1 MYVVC
6 HNLAGDHCR
15 WGQRSNENRY
25 PRVGQGK
32 TDSLKAWQV
41 EKGEDLGKGQG
52 QKGRT
57 QQKGEQI
64 HRRVL

>member
-1 MYVVC
+1 MSQLGSGITVDRVR
-6 HNLAGDHCR
+6 DR
-15 WGQRSNENRY
+15 ENSY

-41 EKGEDLGKGQG
+41 EKGKDLGKDQG

-64 HRRVL
+64 HRRVH